1 MHLAQT
7 IKKAMNFVKGE
18 NQIELQIEIANKII
32 SFLKDQL
39 KKEEFDN
46 DLIDIEGEI
55 LKAVFT
61 KVDAHFSDINLHL
74 KEITPYTR
82 LTHSELFTGGNVGL
96 SLESEL
102 KKEILSSDKI
112 DLLVSFI
119 KFKAKTTIC
128 YFFSG
133 GLNKVIKKHLL
144 HHIKSTFLIY

>member
-1 MHLAQT
+1 M
-7 IKKAMNFVKGE
+7 
-18 NQIELQIEIANKII
+18 IA
-32 SFLKDQL
+32 
-39 KKEEFDN
+39 
-46 DLIDIEGEI
+46 IEGEI
-55 LKAVFT
+55 LKAVFS

-119 KFKAKTTIC
+119 KFKGIII
-128 YFFSG
+128 
-133 GLNKVIKKHLL
+133 L
-144 HHIKSTFLIY
+144 